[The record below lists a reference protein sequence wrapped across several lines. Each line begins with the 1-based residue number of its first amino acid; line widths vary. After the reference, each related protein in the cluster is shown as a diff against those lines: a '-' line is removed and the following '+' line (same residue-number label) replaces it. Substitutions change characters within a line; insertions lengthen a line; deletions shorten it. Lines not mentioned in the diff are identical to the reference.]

1 MLIVLSLYL
10 HIVSSCY
17 SSTMY
22 TLSRVMSHSLGGHT
36 LALKVLL
43 LKIVMS
49 PLTLTKGLPT
59 QTYYKESIC
68 GKTQIKKTDDFSLK

>member
-43 LKIVMS
+43 LKIVTS

-59 QTYYKESIC
+59 QTYKESIC